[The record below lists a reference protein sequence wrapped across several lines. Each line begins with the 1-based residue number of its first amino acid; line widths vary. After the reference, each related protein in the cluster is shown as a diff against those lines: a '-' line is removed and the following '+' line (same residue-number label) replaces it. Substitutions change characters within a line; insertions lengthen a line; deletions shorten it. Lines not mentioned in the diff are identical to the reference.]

1 MALTAEE
8 NIISNISRDSSIDFL
23 RTLGLFLVTLVHVNT
38 LYSVD
43 LLAYYGVP
51 LMVFVSALCAKSND
65 TTFSGKN
72 LVHRI
77 TRLLVPLWI
86 FQTLYWI
93 IFYKLETPSLYTM
106 IQSYVLLSVT
116 PYTWIIRV
124 FLVLACLSPL
134 LLRLARRCK
143 NIYMM
148 IVISIALQEI
158 LCYLYAH
165 YSILHLPGLKI
176 FIRDYILYTIPYS
189 LIFVL
194 AVFLKNLTR
203 KRQIHIMLF
212 TGVLLIVATLC
223 FLGISDDWKSSYWLY
238 LYKFPPRYMYTLYG
252 LFCVQLLYLFR
263 EYYTYIGQFKLVRW
277 ISENSLWIYFFHI
290 PLINYFPFNILNIL
304 SSEFSFVL
312 RWMIVIIIAC
322 LCVALQ
328 NKIIGVLK
336 TVVANF
342 SKNNDDQ

>member
-1 MALTAEE
+1 MALTADE
-8 NIISNISRDSSIDFL
+8 NIIRSISRDSSIDFL
-23 RTLGLFLVTLVHVNT
+23 RTLGLCLVTLVHVNT

-51 LMVFVSALCAKSND
+51 LMVFVSALCTKSTD
-65 TTFSGKN
+65 TSFFGKN
-72 LVHRI
+72 LWHRI

-93 IFYKLETPSLYTM
+93 IFYNLETPSLYTVT
-106 IQSYVLLSVT
+106 QSYVLLAVT

-124 FLVLACLSPL
+124 FLILACLSPL
-134 LLRLARRCK
+134 LLRFAQRCK
-143 NIYMM
+143 NIYIM
-148 IVISIALQEI
+148 IVLSIALQEI

-165 YSILHLPGLKI
+165 YSILHLPDLKI
-176 FIRDYILYTIPYS
+176 LIRDYILYTIPYS

-194 AVFLKNLTR
+194 AVFLKNVTR
-203 KRQIHIMLF
+203 KRQIQIMLF
-212 TGVLLIVATLC
+212 TGLLLIIATLC
-223 FLGISDDWKSSYWLY
+223 FFGISDDWKSSYWLY

-263 EYYTYIGQFKLVRW
+263 EYYTHIGQFKLIRW
-277 ISENSLWIYFFHI
+277 ISENCLWIYLYHI

-304 SSEFSFVL
+304 SSEHAFVL

-322 LCVALQ
+322 ICVALQ
-328 NKIIGVLK
+328 NKIISVFK
-336 TVVANF
+336 TVVANC
-342 SKNNDDQ
+342 KKKDYAQ

>member
-1 MALTAEE
+1 MTLETDA
-8 NIISNISRDSSIDFL
+8 NMIKSIFRDCSVDFL
-23 RTLGLFLVTLVHVNT
+23 RTLGLCLVTIVHVNT
-38 LYSVD
+38 LYSVS
-43 LLAYYGVP
+43 LLAYFGVP
-51 LMVFVSALCAKSND
+51 LMVFVSALCVKSSN
-65 TTFSGKN
+65 TTFSRKN
-72 LVHRI
+72 LGRRI

-106 IQSYVLLSVT
+106 IQSYVLLAVT

-124 FLVLACLSPL
+124 FLILACLSSL

-165 YSILHLPGLKI
+165 YSILHIPGLKI
-176 FIRDYILYTIPYS
+176 FIRDYVLYAIPYS
-189 LIFVL
+189 LIFIL
-194 AVFLKNLTR
+194 AVFLKNVTR

-212 TGVLLIVATLC
+212 TGALLIVATLC
-223 FLGISDDWKSSYWLY
+223 FLIISDDWKSSYWLY

-263 EYYTYIGQFKLVRW
+263 EYYAYIGQFKLVRW
-277 ISENSLWIYFFHI
+277 ISENSFWIYFYHI

-304 SSEFSFVL
+304 SSEYAFVL

-322 LCVALQ
+322 ICVALQ
-328 NKIIGVLK
+328 NKIIDVLK
-336 TVVANF
+336 IVVANF
-342 SKNNDDQ
+342 RKNDYDQ